1 MAISMRKSLP
11 CLKFGSGTD
20 DIFWP
25 ILNCLSASPCMIQVK
40 ILSLLRPL
48 LGICIR
54 FWKQKLCYTY
64 WSPVIL
70 LLKLHQCQSFELSV
84 KELIY
89 SCDILKQITWQKFPD
104 QFIWFCILNVGGSS
118 QNRWSGINRPKLRIV
133 LVSNSFFHRSSSGL
147 SCLYTVY
154 GIVFDEEVSPLP
166 KGWQWK

>member
-1 MAISMRKSLP
+1 
-11 CLKFGSGTD
+11 
-20 DIFWP
+20 
-25 ILNCLSASPCMIQVK
+25 MIQVK

-54 FWKQKLCYTY
+54 FWRQKLCYTY

-118 QNRWSGINRPKLRIV
+118 QNRWSGINRLNFV
-133 LVSNSFFHRSSSGL
+133 LFRQILPFSSTDHRLVCHVYILYMVLFSIRRFLPCLKFGSGNDL
-147 SCLYTVY
+147 FW
-154 GIVFDEEVSPLP
+154 VFCQ
-166 KGWQWK
+166 GF